1 MGGQG
6 DGERRA
12 VKGYLLDTHTLL
24 WWWSDASRLSASART
39 ILQESDRRFFVSA
52 AVVWEIAIKSAQGKL
67 SMIADFEG
75 QYPQLMRDNGF
86 HRLDI
91 TDQHAM
97 RAAYLPGQHRDPF
110 DRLIAAQGLV
120 EDLVVITRDSD
131 VAAFG
136 GRTLW

>member
-6 DGERRA
+6 TGRRPV

-39 ILQESDRRFFVSA
+39 TLQESDRRFFVSA
-52 AVVWEIAIKSAQGKL
+52 AVVWEIAIKSALGKL
-67 SMIADFEG
+67 SMMADFEG
-75 QYPQLMRDNGF
+75 QYPRLMRDNGF

-91 TDQHAM
+91 TDRHAM
-97 RAAYLPGQHRDPF
+97 RAAYLPGAHRDPF

-120 EDLVVITRDSD
+120 EDMVVITRDAD